1 MRGMARPMKRKTAK
15 GPSPAAGVPVGPG
28 LANRRTTRPAARL
41 RRAADIALVV
51 LALCAIG
58 LFVAVRI
65 IGGRAEGP
73 TGTNG
78 TNATQAPTATIGQET
93 PSSPSA
99 EFGDLEAGPDEYE
112 GGADDE
118 PLAGPVIV
126 SDPYA
131 ARPFSPVDDARL
143 AALLDPEI
151 ERALKVG
158 RIPSMAVVCISG
170 DRIVWTRSAGLAN
183 VRVKT
188 PAACDTVYLI
198 ASTFKTMSATALL
211 QQMEQGKFKLD
222 DRVND
227 YLGELRIE
235 GENRRYPVTFRHLLT
250 HTSGLPTDFGR
261 HAVWDDQGPPSLR
274 DYLGGRLR
282 LARRP
287 GTRVLYSNIAFT
299 LVAYLVEKFSGMPFK
314 DYMRRN
320 VFGPVEMRD
329 TAFEPRADMAERL
342 AIPYMPVRRRTGV
355 FRPVDWV
362 KADAWPAGVVYG
374 TAVDQARWLIAAVN
388 HGVYKGRRL
397 LQESTFREM
406 TRRQFDRF
414 AGPINGGWLNE
425 TSGYGLAWW
434 VSTLGGETIIAH
446 SGSVNG
452 YTAFLAGS
460 LDRKTGIAILTNG
473 NKAHRWLYA
482 LALKALAALEA
493 PSAGGPPGPG
503 LKRPE

>member
-1 MRGMARPMKRKTAK
+1 MSPMARPVKKPRSRKT
-15 GPSPAAGVPVGPG
+15 SIPA
-28 LANRRTTRPAARL
+28 LRL

-51 LALCAIG
+51 LALAAVG
-58 LFVAVRI
+58 LFVAVKFL
-65 IGGRAEGP
+65 GGPGGTDRTAN
-73 TGTNG
+73 GTNG
-78 TNATQAPTATIGQET
+78 AGAPAAASSSTIGPENGSA
-93 PSSPSA
+93 PSG
-99 EFGDLEAGPDEYE
+99 EFADLEAGPDEFE
-112 GGADDE
+112 GDDE
-118 PLAGPVIV
+118 GEPLPGPAIV

-131 ARPFSPVDDARL
+131 ARPFSPVDDPRI
-143 AALLDPEI
+143 AAVLDPEI

-158 RIPSMAVVCISG
+158 RVPSMAVICVSG

-183 VRVKT
+183 IRVKT

-227 YLGELRIE
+227 YLGDLKIE
-235 GENRRYPVTFRHLLT
+235 GENKRYPVTFRHLLT

-261 HAVWDDQGPPSLR
+261 HAVWEDVSPPSLA
-274 DYLGGRLR
+274 DYLNGRLK
-282 LARRP
+282 LWRRP
-287 GTRVLYSNIAFT
+287 GARVLYSNIAFT
-299 LVAYLVEKFSGMPFK
+299 LVAHLVEKFSGTPFK
-314 DYMRRN
+314 EYMRKN

-342 AIPYMPVRRRTGV
+342 AIPYMPVRRRTGI

-374 TAVDQARWLIAAVN
+374 TAVDQARWLMAN
-388 HGVYKGRRL
+388 LNGGVYKGRRIL
-397 LQESTFREM
+397 GEATLREM
-406 TRRQFDRF
+406 MRRQYDRF

-434 VSTLGGETIIAH
+434 ISTLDGETIIAH

-452 YTAFLAGS
+452 YTAFLAGN
-460 LDRKTGIAILTNG
+460 LQRKTGIAILTNG
-473 NKAHRWLYA
+473 NKAHRWLYS
-482 LALKALAALEA
+482 LALKALGAL
-493 PSAGGPPGPG
+493 
-503 LKRPE
+503 